1 MGASKGLVTLVLL
14 YICTQAAALTV
25 SVLAT
30 TSKSKT
36 LRWTRHP
43 GAGSYLVTVRE
54 KSSSAVTAFVQ
65 FGANTVMGTVAPL
78 APNTVYDFTV
88 EALDGDQLRLDV
100 AVVESLTAPPLMDP
114 IQKVK
119 PMDSETLIVE
129 FNSVTG
135 ATHYIV
141 RVQNADGFYREDTVY
156 SSPAEIASLAAY
168 TEYTLS
174 IMAGNSGG
182 RSQPSLSVTGKTVL
196 PPLQLSA
203 SSPSNDSIV
212 VSWDPVDDALQYT
225 LSVYEVGSNNT
236 ITQNT
241 TSTDLT
247 ISGLDAGSL
256 YMIMGYG
263 WDPEQRKGEGSYYIN
278 QTTRPP
284 MPVSINVSV
293 VMADDLAGLSVSWE
307 LDQLVYGHIEYHV
320 ISDQNRTCNSTSSLC
335 ILSPVGCG
343 EMHTIQVTAS
353 NEAGPGHPSMPFDFV
368 TFPCPPESLAV
379 DESVEANCTLSWDT
393 APYADSYMAYIK
405 RGDGMEETCNTTSN
419 NCTYHCQC
427 GYTHLVSVFA
437 FNDAGSSPQGPVIN
451 YTTLP
456 CCPEG
461 VAVTLVSTETLEITW
476 SASLGAELYE
486 TRAADGSEV
495 ILCND
500 TAPVCALSDLGCD
513 SPYSVVVTPCND
525 VSGCNRACGAHT
537 RDTAPCMPTNMQLS
551 QKNSSCVTVSWT
563 ENNRAATYSVSAV
576 GAEDTHT
583 CISSGSS
590 CDLTGLPCGSI
601 YDVTTIATSAAG
613 QSLPSYS
620 ETLETEPCCP
630 VSLTVD
636 QATQAMTNLSWSHAQ
651 GAYSFMASLTSP
663 RGHARCHTQDHH
675 CLMGCI
681 TCGTNYT
688 VTMEVHS
695 HSGRSANCTYQGF
708 SSSACCPSGIKL
720 YRTAENSLRLHWRTA
735 GGGTRYTAE
744 MFGSSNYTCTT
755 SAGESGC
762 EVANVQCGEVY
773 HVIVSPLTA
782 DGSKVSFCPQRI
794 YSVTCIGSDVG
805 TVIYRRKRSVA
816 ERTFVAGRPLSSRSI
831 SVTWTKVASA
841 DHYYLQVSS
850 QDGSQMFNLTFTET
864 SAVVADLTPS
874 TNYDCFVYTVNH
886 AGVGRRSKV
895 RTVTTLMQPPVGV
908 TATQTGLDTA
918 RVTWQPVEDVLVYRV
933 EVQNA
938 DEPGGEPT
946 VYNVT
951 DTRLDVDSIMPCST
965 YKISVSSFNNFLVPS
980 EPTVYTYTTNKLTP
994 VSAVSVDYSCTS
1006 QSVMVHWTGVFGADS
1021 YRATAMDQNGTLMTC
1036 TSQSTSCH
1044 IGGLSCD
1051 QTFKVHVTPISENC
1065 ENMANTTWATFET
1078 VPCGPKNLELLHDC
1092 SSQVIIFSWE
1102 HTNNTEHYTARA
1114 VDSEGVI
1121 QECLTVDNSCY
1132 FTNTLCGRQYFFTV
1146 DSISGHCKSQTSS
1159 TVDIR
1164 TEPCIPQNL
1173 QTSADCNSNLL
1184 VSTWDLAEGALRY
1197 TVDAF
1202 GNKGKSHYNC
1212 STLSNSCAMEGVHCG
1227 EYLTI
1232 FITAFDDKCASPRKL
1247 GPVAET
1253 AVKEC
1258 GADSITVSWAVTG
1271 STLFYIAMARDSDGV
1286 VHSCNT
1292 MGLTCTFVGL
1302 KCSTFY
1308 TAHVIGSNFMCN
1320 SSQSEAVTIET
1331 DNVTAS
1337 LDCTANEAVISWHG
1351 QPEINSFTASIVD
1364 EDDRLLSCSSTTTSC
1379 RVPNLKCGRLYT
1391 VTVCHHDSI
1400 CPSMPS
1406 QPIYMDSAPCAP
1418 QNLTAVPA
1426 CEENGAMVTW
1436 AHSHVAT
1443 SYQLTAAGT
1452 DGHVANCNGSV
1463 NNCTLAD
1470 LHCGQPYS
1478 LSLTARGENCTSE
1491 PTTTSFTAVPCAP
1504 SGLAVDYKCENN
1516 AAVLTWT
1523 PAEGATAYHA
1533 CAKSTSGEVLS
1544 CDSANASCAI
1554 EGLRCGDT
1562 YNFSVEASDGYCNS
1576 SYGAPVENGAAPCA
1590 PTALDVGMQRVEQNH
1605 WLMSS
1610 WETVDCP
1617 DVEYLVEISGRI
1629 QDNPQALMSV
1639 SSYWRSVPYFE
1650 TRMPCSTPYNLTVRS
1665 RNSAGA
1671 SEPSV
1676 ASMGVT
1682 VPCAPNNVQYSG
1694 STQSATLSWD
1704 ASVLATGYS
1713 VYDVSGEGRVELCST
1728 VGLSCQLANFSLD
1741 YMEVIASN
1749 AVGESIPSGNVTG
1762 PVESR
1767 RKRDLRASQVHS
1779 TFDKDLEV
1787 PKLLNVTVKGAWLHV
1802 RWARVNN
1809 ASEYTLVIVEEQ
1821 RQQADDYQPRV
1832 RIVEG
1837 DFYTESALKPWTTY
1851 CVRLAARSPMG
1862 QSDYC
1867 RPKCKTTGD
1876 SK

>member
-25 SVLAT
+25 SVFAT

-65 FGANTVMGTVAPL
+65 FGANTVMGTVTPL

-100 AVVESLTAPPLMDP
+100 AVVESSTAPPLMDP

-182 RSQPSLSVTGKTVL
+182 RSQPSLPATGKTVL

-212 VSWDPVDDALQYT
+212 VSWDLVDDAVQYT

-236 ITQNT
+236 VTQNT

-320 ISDQNRTCNSTSSLC
+320 ISDQNPTCNSTSSLC

-353 NEAGPGHPSMPFDFV
+353 NEAGPGHPSMPFDFI
-368 TFPCPPESLAV
+368 TFPCPPESLAM
-379 DESVEANCTLSWDT
+379 DEPVEANCTLSWDT

-405 RGDGMEETCNTTSN
+405 RGDGTEETCNTTSN

-451 YTTLP
+451 YTTVP

-476 SASLGAELYE
+476 APSQGAELYE

-513 SPYSVVVTPCND
+513 SPYSVVVSPCND

-537 RDTAPCMPTNMQLS
+537 RDTAPCMPTNMQLN

-563 ENNRAATYSVSAV
+563 ENNRAATSSVSAV
-576 GAEDTHT
+576 GVEGTHT

-601 YDVTTIATSAAG
+601 YDVTAVATSAAG

-636 QATQAMTNLSWSHAQ
+636 QATQAMTNLSWSHAP
-651 GAYSFMASLTSP
+651 GAYSFMASLWSP

-675 CLMGCI
+675 CLVGCI

-735 GGGTRYTAE
+735 GGNTRYAAE

-762 EVANVQCGEVY
+762 EVADVQCGEVY

-805 TVIYRRKRSVA
+805 TVIYRGKRSVA
-816 ERTFVAGRPLSSRSI
+816 E
-831 SVTWTKVASA
+831 
-841 DHYYLQVSS
+841 Q
-850 QDGSQMFNLTFTET
+850 
-864 SAVVADLTPS
+864 
-874 TNYDCFVYTVNH
+874 
-886 AGVGRRSKV
+886 
-895 RTVTTLMQPPVGV
+895 
-908 TATQTGLDTA
+908 
-918 RVTWQPVEDVLVYRV
+918 
-933 EVQNA
+933 
-938 DEPGGEPT
+938 
-946 VYNVT
+946 
-951 DTRLDVDSIMPCST
+951 
-965 YKISVSSFNNFLVPS
+965 
-980 EPTVYTYTTNKLTP
+980 
-994 VSAVSVDYSCTS
+994 
-1006 QSVMVHWTGVFGADS
+1006 
-1021 YRATAMDQNGTLMTC
+1021 
-1036 TSQSTSCH
+1036 
-1044 IGGLSCD
+1044 
-1051 QTFKVHVTPISENC
+1051 
-1065 ENMANTTWATFET
+1065 
-1078 VPCGPKNLELLHDC
+1078 
-1092 SSQVIIFSWE
+1092 
-1102 HTNNTEHYTARA
+1102 
-1114 VDSEGVI
+1114 
-1121 QECLTVDNSCY
+1121 
-1132 FTNTLCGRQYFFTV
+1132 
-1146 DSISGHCKSQTSS
+1146 
-1159 TVDIR
+1159 
-1164 TEPCIPQNL
+1164 
-1173 QTSADCNSNLL
+1173 
-1184 VSTWDLAEGALRY
+1184 
-1197 TVDAF
+1197 
-1202 GNKGKSHYNC
+1202 
-1212 STLSNSCAMEGVHCG
+1212 
-1227 EYLTI
+1227 
-1232 FITAFDDKCASPRKL
+1232 
-1247 GPVAET
+1247 
-1253 AVKEC
+1253 
-1258 GADSITVSWAVTG
+1258 
-1271 STLFYIAMARDSDGV
+1271 
-1286 VHSCNT
+1286 
-1292 MGLTCTFVGL
+1292 
-1302 KCSTFY
+1302 
-1308 TAHVIGSNFMCN
+1308 
-1320 SSQSEAVTIET
+1320 
-1331 DNVTAS
+1331 
-1337 LDCTANEAVISWHG
+1337 
-1351 QPEINSFTASIVD
+1351 
-1364 EDDRLLSCSSTTTSC
+1364 
-1379 RVPNLKCGRLYT
+1379 
-1391 VTVCHHDSI
+1391 
-1400 CPSMPS
+1400 
-1406 QPIYMDSAPCAP
+1406 
-1418 QNLTAVPA
+1418 
-1426 CEENGAMVTW
+1426 
-1436 AHSHVAT
+1436 
-1443 SYQLTAAGT
+1443 
-1452 DGHVANCNGSV
+1452 
-1463 NNCTLAD
+1463 
-1470 LHCGQPYS
+1470 
-1478 LSLTARGENCTSE
+1478 
-1491 PTTTSFTAVPCAP
+1491 
-1504 SGLAVDYKCENN
+1504 
-1516 AAVLTWT
+1516 T
-1523 PAEGATAYHA
+1523 PA
-1533 CAKSTSGEVLS
+1533 
-1544 CDSANASCAI
+1544 AI
-1554 EGLRCGDT
+1554 QHT
-1562 YNFSVEASDGYCNS
+1562 
-1576 SYGAPVENGAAPCA
+1576 
-1590 PTALDVGMQRVEQNH
+1590 
-1605 WLMSS
+1605 
-1610 WETVDCP
+1610 
-1617 DVEYLVEISGRI
+1617 
-1629 QDNPQALMSV
+1629 
-1639 SSYWRSVPYFE
+1639 
-1650 TRMPCSTPYNLTVRS
+1650 
-1665 RNSAGA
+1665 
-1671 SEPSV
+1671 
-1676 ASMGVT
+1676 
-1682 VPCAPNNVQYSG
+1682 
-1694 STQSATLSWD
+1694 
-1704 ASVLATGYS
+1704 
-1713 VYDVSGEGRVELCST
+1713 
-1728 VGLSCQLANFSLD
+1728 
-1741 YMEVIASN
+1741 
-1749 AVGESIPSGNVTG
+1749 
-1762 PVESR
+1762 
-1767 RKRDLRASQVHS
+1767 
-1779 TFDKDLEV
+1779 
-1787 PKLLNVTVKGAWLHV
+1787 
-1802 RWARVNN
+1802 
-1809 ASEYTLVIVEEQ
+1809 
-1821 RQQADDYQPRV
+1821 
-1832 RIVEG
+1832 
-1837 DFYTESALKPWTTY
+1837 
-1851 CVRLAARSPMG
+1851 
-1862 QSDYC
+1862 
-1867 RPKCKTTGD
+1867 
-1876 SK
+1876 